1 MINVSS
7 AFKTAMKAESK
18 ELLAYITDGT
28 TQLTEADDLKGVSIK
43 SEGTVMQTILRG
55 ADISFFGNH
64 NFLDKEINIGIG
76 VKTSSGNEYID
87 YGKFVVYEQKTN
99 IETGVTTIRC
109 YDKMYKALKLY
120 EAFDFIYPY
129 TIKELLEEI
138 CERLGYQLGT
148 TDFFNKDVVISTDV
162 FNKQD
167 TTYRM
172 ILDWIAEATCSTV
185 CFGVDD
191 KLKLVPVMDTAIDT
205 ITTNELM
212 SLGLKEKWGPV
223 NSVSLAQ
230 NPIEEDFVYRGGY
243 EYGTLL
249 LENGEE
255 MLLENDEVFELEV
268 LQEIQGLYQMR
279 ISNNPILVQDRELF
293 IDDIADIFIGYE
305 VEPFDISTIFLGYY
319 EVGDKVKVKDLS
331 DVEHTGFITSVSL
344 SVGDGNSESI
354 SSTIPVTARDNYRKE
369 AGVIKRTIMSSQIGS
384 ENIENE
390 AITNEKIENEAITNE
405 KIKELSVDKLTA
417 GSLKVGTEIIIPDE
431 EGNAIIYIAN
441 VP

>member
-1 MINVSS
+1 MITVSS

-28 TQLTEADDLKGVSIK
+28 TQLTEADDLKSLSIK
-43 SEGTVMQTILRG
+43 SEGTVMQTVLRG
-55 ADISFFGNH
+55 ADVSFFGNH

-87 YGKFVVYEQKTN
+87 FGKFVVYEQRTDIQTK
-99 IETGVTTIRC
+99 VTMIKC

-120 EAFDFIYPY
+120 EGFDFTYPS
-129 TIKELLEEI
+129 TIKQVLEKI
-138 CERLGYQLGT
+138 CEKLGWVLGT
-148 TDFFNKDVVISTDV
+148 TNFFNKDVVIGGDI

-243 EYGTLL
+243 EYGVLL

-255 MLLENDEVFELEV
+255 MLLENGEVFELEV
-268 LQEIQGLYQMR
+268 LQEIQGLYQIR
-279 ISNNPILVQDRELF
+279 ISNNPILMQDRELY
-293 IDDIADIFIGYE
+293 IDDIADIFIGYK

-319 EVGDKVKVKDLS
+319 EVGDKIKVKDLS
-331 DVEHTGFITSVSL
+331 DIEHTGFITSVSL

-354 SSTIPVTARDNYRKE
+354 SSSIPVTARDNYRKT
-369 AGVIKRTIMSSQIGS
+369 AGVIKRTMMSSQLGS
-384 ENIENE
+384 ENIKDE
-390 AITNEKIENEAITNE
+390 AVTTDKIENEAITDE